1 MSNHVFVGLSR
12 GGNFGGKDVNATEIV
27 NRYVADL
34 TQILQAID
42 PNEVQQVI
50 DALDATRGSRA
61 RIFVIGNGGSAATA
75 QHLCT
80 DLSVGLRGR
89 GLQGFD
95 VQCLNDNT
103 SIATAVSNDVAY
115 EKVFTAQLE
124 GVLTADDVLLAISAS
139 GNSPNI
145 LSAVDFAHFMGA
157 TVVGC
162 SGFDGGELKRL
173 SDVSFHVP
181 TTRGSYGLVE
191 DVHLVL
197 NHILHTYYVVR
208 ADRPE
213 AHTAASPSTAIERK
227 PGQPTAESGWVQ
239 IRKAKD
245 RRKWQPTPNLPS

>member
-1 MSNHVFVGLSR
+1 M
-12 GGNFGGKDVNATEIV
+12 NATEIV

-34 TQILQAID
+34 TRVLRAID
-42 PNEVQQVI
+42 PNEIQQVI
-50 DALDATRGSRA
+50 DTLDTTRGGRA
-61 RIFVIGNGGSAATA
+61 RVFVIGNGGSAATA

-80 DLSVGLRGR
+80 DLSVGLKGR
-89 GLQGFD
+89 GLEGFD
-95 VQCLNDNT
+95 IQCLTDNC
-103 SIATAVSNDVAY
+103 SISTAVANDIAY
-115 EKVFTAQLE
+115 EEVFTAQLE
-124 GVLTADDVLLAISAS
+124 GVLCDGDVLLAISAS

-145 LSAVDFAHFMGA
+145 LSAVDYAHFMGA
-157 TVVGC
+157 TVIGC

-208 ADRPE
+208 ADRKDT
-213 AHTAASPSTAIERK
+213 HAATSHSPSSEQR
-227 PGQPTAESGWVQ
+227 PGEPATESGWVQ
-239 IRKAKD
+239 LRKAKE